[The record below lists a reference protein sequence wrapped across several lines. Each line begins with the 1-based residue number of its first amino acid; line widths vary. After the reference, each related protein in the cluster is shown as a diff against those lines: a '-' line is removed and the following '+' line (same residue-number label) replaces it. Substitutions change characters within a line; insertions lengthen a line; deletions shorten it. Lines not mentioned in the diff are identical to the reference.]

1 MYWLLLP
8 FIGNRKTKF
17 GEGDCMEGSI
27 KRQRESIIKQDWILQ
42 QLSMDQE
49 MWRRGGYSHIY
60 TSGPTRSIPF
70 TWWEKLPVIIIM
82 HLDVCTYFKFVSKL
96 VLFCGISWSKSHLW
110 SIMVARDLMK
120 VSIICLMFPQAKAHL
135 KCNKQF
141 WSQSYNFQ
149 AVFYLCPTMQF
160 WSWWYNPQVFLLV
173 ILLLPKGPRDATKL
187 WPSCNTHQ
195 EDLPWCNK
203 NEW

>member
-1 MYWLLLP
+1 
-8 FIGNRKTKF
+8 
-17 GEGDCMEGSI
+17 MEGFI

-82 HLDVCTYFKFVSKL
+82 HLDVCTYLKFVSKL
-96 VLFCGISWSKSHLW
+96 VLFCGICWSKSHLW

-120 VSIICLMFPQAKAHL
+120 VSIICLMFLRAKTRL

-141 WSQSYNFQ
+141 WSQSYNFDHDDIIPKF
-149 AVFYLCPTMQF
+149 FYL
-160 WSWWYNPQVFLLV
+160 WSCSCQKVPEMPQSFDQVATHIKRIFLGAIRV
-173 ILLLPKGPRDATKL
+173 SGNNYRD
-187 WPSCNTHQ
+187 
-195 EDLPWCNK
+195 
-203 NEW
+203 